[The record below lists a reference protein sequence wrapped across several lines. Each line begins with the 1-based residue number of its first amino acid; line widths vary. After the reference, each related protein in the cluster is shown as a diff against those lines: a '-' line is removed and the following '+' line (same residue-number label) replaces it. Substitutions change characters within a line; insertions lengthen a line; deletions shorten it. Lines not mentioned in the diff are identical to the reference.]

1 MGAHEHPR
9 LGVSILCYNAA
20 TTIVEVLDRLP
31 ETVLD
36 TTPFVIVADDASA
49 DDTVDIAE
57 AWVKESGRDEIE
69 VVRRP
74 HNLGY
79 GANQVASYRWA
90 IEHELDVITLLHGD
104 AQYPPEMVP
113 DLVAPILDGETDG
126 CFGSRM
132 LVRGDARRG
141 HMPIERRIGNRLL
154 SSTQNVITGVHLSE
168 WHSGFRAFRVATLEK
183 IDLDR
188 VPPHFDVDT
197 AMVLELLDL
206 DARIKEIPI
215 PTHYADEISY
225 LNPWTTGLQILG
237 RTLRHRWD
245 HRSLPRFGPWGSA

>member
-1 MGAHEHPR
+1 LA
-9 LGVSILCYNAA
+9 YNATA
-20 TTIVEVLDRLP
+20 TIVDVLERLP
-31 ETVLD
+31 ERVAGAVPRVL
-36 TTPFVIVADDASA
+36 VADDESA
-49 DDTVDIAE
+49 DDTAE
-57 AWVKESGRDEIE
+57 VAREWVRAHGRDEIE
-69 VVRRP
+69 VVR
-74 HNLGY
+74 HAKNLGY
-79 GANQVASYRWA
+79 GHNQVFSFQWAS
-90 IEHELDVITLLHGD
+90 EHGLDVLALLHGD

-113 DLVAPILDGETDG
+113 DLVAPILDGEADG

-245 HRSLPRFGPWGSA
+245 HRRLPRFGPRGSA